1 MAAQSGIR
9 NCGLSFLGASD
20 TDWNL
25 IGSSG
30 PRTWAK
36 LVSFPT
42 QFSTIPSVAV
52 SIAGFEV
59 IQGEPARINVTVGQ
73 VTTTGFWVQIQTW
86 GDTQV
91 SGVAV
96 QWLAYDNLL

>member
-25 IGSSG
+25 MGSTG
-30 PRTWAK
+30 NRTWAK
-36 LVSFPT
+36 LITFPT
-42 QFSTIPSVAV
+42 QFSTLPSVTV
-52 SIAGFEV
+52 SIAGFHIIE
-59 IQGEPARINVTVGQ
+59 GESARLSVG
-73 VTTTGFWVQIQTW
+73 VGLVETTGFWVQIQTW

-91 SGVAV
+91 AGVAV